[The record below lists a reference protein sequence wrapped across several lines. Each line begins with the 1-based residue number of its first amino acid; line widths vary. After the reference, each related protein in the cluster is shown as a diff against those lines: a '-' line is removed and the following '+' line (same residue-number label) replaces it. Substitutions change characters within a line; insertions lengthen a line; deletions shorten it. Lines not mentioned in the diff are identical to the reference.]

1 MALYKNIVIQASG
14 KECVLPKGN
23 FERLFC
29 IKILQTNCLI
39 KTYEKLFSMIAIIC
53 CPISLS
59 HIKRHIPLFL
69 CANRPVRKLYLQRG
83 KSMRRVPAVRWPPS
97 VFRPSRATSAS
108 RRQWPRSWSDC
119 WDRRSTA
126 ATSDSRLFH
135 RQSLL
140 GKKIEQ
146 LKTRFRKKSE
156 KIGVTVLILRGIWTT
171 IKGVTISTFAPWR
184 IKHRVDSGRDRR
196 FQVPND

>member
-1 MALYKNIVIQASG
+1 MPLYRYTVIQASG

-29 IKILQTNCLI
+29 IKILQTNSLI
-39 KTYEKLFSMIAIIC
+39 KTYEKLVSMIAIIC

-59 HIKRHIPLFL
+59 HVKHRISPFFFL
-69 CANRPVRKLYLQRG
+69 SAKRPVGKLYLQRG

-97 VFRPSRATSAS
+97 AFRPSRATSAS
-108 RRQWPRSWSDC
+108 RRRWPRSWSDC

-126 ATSDSRLFH
+126 ATSDSRLFY

-140 GKKIEQ
+140 GSKKT
-146 LKTRFRKKSE
+146 KTKSNWKQGSE
-156 KIGVTVLILRGIWTT
+156 KWENRCDCTY
-171 IKGVTISTFAPWR
+171 FA
-184 IKHRVDSGRDRR
+184 RDLD
-196 FQVPND
+196 NDERSDDKYVRPLKDEA